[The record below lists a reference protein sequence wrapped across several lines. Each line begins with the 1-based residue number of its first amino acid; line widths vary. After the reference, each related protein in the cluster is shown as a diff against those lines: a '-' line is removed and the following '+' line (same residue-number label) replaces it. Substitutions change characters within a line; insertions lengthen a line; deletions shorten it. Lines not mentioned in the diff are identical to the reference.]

1 MRKILFYVGLS
12 LLTIASLSA
21 VTLKE
26 RQSKMKEVP
35 CSVSPCV
42 RHSSSSSMP
51 HTPVE
56 EGTSLNWS
64 GYAAATSL
72 SKPTTGSVSYV
83 TGTWVVP
90 KLTATSN
97 TSYSA
102 AWVGI
107 DGYSSSTV
115 EQIGSESDWI
125 GGRQQN
131 YVWFEMY
138 PQGAYEIVGFP
149 INSGDTMAAEVSYV
163 GKNTFELSIY
173 NITKRSYFTV
183 PASYTV
189 AANAKRS
196 SAEWIVEAPSEG
208 GSVLPLAD
216 FGSIKFSGC
225 QATISG
231 KTGTISSSSWKDDP
245 LTMATQ
251 NGIVK
256 DVPSVLTSNGAS
268 FIVTWDHE

>member
-1 MRKILFYVGLS
+1 
-12 LLTIASLSA
+12 AA
-21 VTLKE
+21 TLKE
-26 RQSKMKEVP
+26 QRSKMKEVS
-35 CSVSPCV
+35 CTISPFT

-51 HTPVE
+51 HTPVD

-72 SKPTTGSVSYV
+72 TKPTTGSVSYV

-90 KLTATSN
+90 KLTATPN
-97 TSYSA
+97 NSYSA

-115 EQIGSESDWI
+115 EQLGSESDWI
-125 GGRQQN
+125 NGKQQN

-149 INSGDTMAAEVSYV
+149 INIGDTMAAEVTYV
-163 GKNTFELSIY
+163 GRNTFELSIY
-173 NITKRSYFTV
+173 NITKRSYFVV
-183 PASYTV
+183 PSSYTK

-208 GSVLPLAD
+208 SSVLPLAD

-231 KTGTISSSSWKDDP
+231 KTGTIGNSSWKDDP

-251 NGIVK
+251 SGIVK